1 MDKGQSFWDKQSA
14 RYDQQSLSRFAQ
26 AYADTIAHSR
36 KYLQPTHVVLDYAC
50 GTGITTV
57 ELATAVKL
65 MHAIDYSSQM
75 IMAARRKAAE
85 RAIVNIEFAVATLDD
100 RMLQPAFYDVVTAFN
115 VLGYLPDGESALQ
128 RLRELLKPG
137 GLLITVTDCWGE
149 RKAPVGALMTLGSK
163 CGLLPFMRAF
173 SIRALEDSITV
184 AGFRI
189 VEACNLH
196 AGVPNYFIAAMK
208 D

>member
-14 RYDQQSLSRFAQ
+14 RYDQQSLSRFAKV
-26 AYADTIAHSR
+26 YADVIAYTR
-36 KYLQPTHVVLDYAC
+36 KYLQTTHVVLEYAC

-57 ELATAVKL
+57 ELATAVQQ

-75 IMAARRKAAE
+75 IIAARQKAADS
-85 RAIVNIEFAVATLDD
+85 ALVNVEFAVATLDD
-100 RMLQPAFYDVVTAFN
+100 PMLQSAFYDVVTAFN
-115 VLGYLPDGESALQ
+115 VLGYLPDCEGELQ
-128 RLRELLKPG
+128 RIHTLLKSG
-137 GLLITVTDCWGE
+137 GLFISATDCWGE
-149 RKAPVGALMTLGSK
+149 RRAPVGALMALGRK
-163 CGLLPFMRAF
+163 CGLLPFMRPF
-173 SIRALEDSITV
+173 SIRALSETISS

-196 AGVPNYFIAAMK
+196 AGEPNYFIAAVK